1 MRAGKSHLIN
11 GLLRFIAS
19 GAEYALVIDAGSTG
33 SRIHLYKWLPEDG
46 DRLPDIR
53 EIPLDR
59 DCNKVNDGLSK
70 LGGDDDTNETAGR
83 VHDSLALLI
92 TCANLGL
99 TDGVPD
105 LKKIPLHLRAT
116 AGMRILRTESGDEY
130 DKIIEAVRTYL
141 GKTPFD
147 IQRARVITGEEEALY
162 AWIAANYS
170 KGNLAKASENGTIG
184 ILELGGASAQIAFV
198 PNDSQSEGIELVR
211 IAGRKYQVYARGY
224 DGIGRDKIVANFK
237 ETESCYTNKFITTAG
252 VWGVGNYSD
261 SLLSG

>member
-1 MRAGKSHLIN
+1 
-11 GLLRFIAS
+11 
-19 GAEYALVIDAGSTG
+19 
-33 SRIHLYKWLPEDG
+33 
-46 DRLPDIR
+46 
-53 EIPLDR
+53 
-59 DCNKVNDGLSK
+59 
-70 LGGDDDTNETAGR
+70 
-83 VHDSLALLI
+83 
-92 TCANLGL
+92 
-99 TDGVPD
+99 
-105 LKKIPLHLRAT
+105 
-116 AGMRILRTESGDEY
+116 MRILRTESGDEY

-224 DGIGRDKIVANFK
+224 DGIGKDKIVANFK
-237 ETESCYTNKFITTAG
+237 ETESCYPNEFITTAG

-261 SLLSG
+261 CKDQIETRFEATKSNVFEKLRDDQRDDQRPDYGEKEFSALSGFYYTPNFLGQMAH

>member
-1 MRAGKSHLIN
+1 MPSERPYSEEPEAGGSAPGPRRTRSAPGKFGIAFAVTLLALGVIIL
-11 GLLRFIAS
+11 GLRFIAS

-92 TCANLGL
+92 TCAKLGL

-105 LKKIPLHLRAT
+105 FKKIPLHLRAT
-116 AGMRILRTESGDEY
+116 AGMRILSRL
-130 DKIIEAVRTYL
+130 R
-141 GKTPFD
+141 
-147 IQRARVITGEEEALY
+147 R
-162 AWIAANYS
+162 
-170 KGNLAKASENGTIG
+170 
-184 ILELGGASAQIAFV
+184 
-198 PNDSQSEGIELVR
+198 
-211 IAGRKYQVYARGY
+211 
-224 DGIGRDKIVANFK
+224 
-237 ETESCYTNKFITTAG
+237 
-252 VWGVGNYSD
+252 WG
-261 SLLSG
+261 